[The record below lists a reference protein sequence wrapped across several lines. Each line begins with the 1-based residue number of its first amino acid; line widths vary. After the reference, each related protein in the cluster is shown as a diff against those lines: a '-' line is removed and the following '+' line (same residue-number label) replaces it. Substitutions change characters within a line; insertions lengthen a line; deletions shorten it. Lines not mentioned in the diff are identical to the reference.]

1 MILLHNMKIY
11 TTKSA
16 IMIWEWI
23 KRTLLLK
30 LIKLWVIKTVV
41 NQKGKKIGYYLVR

>member
-30 LIKLWVIKTVV
+30 LIKLWVIKTV
-41 NQKGKKIGYYLVR
+41 NQKGKKLGYYLVR